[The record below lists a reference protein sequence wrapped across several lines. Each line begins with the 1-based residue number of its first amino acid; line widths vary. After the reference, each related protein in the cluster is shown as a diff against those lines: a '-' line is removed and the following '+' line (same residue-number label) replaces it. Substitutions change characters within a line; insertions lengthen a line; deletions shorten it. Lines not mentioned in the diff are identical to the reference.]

1 MMRNICLL
9 VLTAFLTACAS
20 EDKSTENTATA
31 ESDARAKAYQEF
43 ADFYENFH
51 QDSVFQ
57 MDHILF
63 PLPGLPREA
72 DSSLISSGLFRWTPQ
87 TWIVQH
93 PIDFQQSNFQQ
104 ELIPVSKDLI
114 IEKLVQPE
122 YNLQIE
128 RRFSRLEDGWY
139 LIYYAGLNN
148 IPK

>member
-51 QDSVFQ
+51 QDSVVQ

-72 DSSLISSGLFRWTPQ
+72 DSSLISSG
-87 TWIVQH
+87 
-93 PIDFQQSNFQQ
+93 
-104 ELIPVSKDLI
+104 
-114 IEKLVQPE
+114 
-122 YNLQIE
+122 
-128 RRFSRLEDGWY
+128 
-139 LIYYAGLNN
+139 
-148 IPK
+148 